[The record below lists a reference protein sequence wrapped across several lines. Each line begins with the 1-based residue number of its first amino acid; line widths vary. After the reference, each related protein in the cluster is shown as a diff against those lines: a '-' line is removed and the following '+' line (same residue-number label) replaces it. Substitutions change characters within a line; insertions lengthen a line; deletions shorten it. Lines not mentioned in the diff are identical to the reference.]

1 MKLLSLLSLAIL
13 LPCLGRGELPVRLIG
28 VMNFGD
34 VRRAIMELEESR
46 RPFGPQWVTVILRE
60 GESQS
65 KLEVISVDL
74 ANYTAQLRFHG
85 TNLTLSLP
93 EVGNPG
99 SLNARL
105 TNAPLGAV
113 LRIYAEL
120 TGLTLLQH
128 PELAA
133 QKLSIS
139 SAASD
144 GPTLATVFAAA
155 LTNAGVVSIPDG
167 DKFLRIL
174 PAAAAGKIQSI
185 GIPLRGTKEVGAAEM
200 LPAGAI
206 TFIPAKTDQV
216 APIQAELLHR
226 KLEPYRLN
234 RLTTDI
240 VLQTRQPL
248 SRAEIVYALDVHF
261 AWRGLRIVTV
271 DDQTARLEE
280 LESKP

>member
-1 MKLLSLLSLAIL
+1 
-13 LPCLGRGELPVRLIG
+13 
-28 VMNFGD
+28 
-34 VRRAIMELEESR
+34 
-46 RPFGPQWVTVILRE
+46 
-60 GESQS
+60 
-65 KLEVISVDL
+65 
-74 ANYTAQLRFHG
+74 
-85 TNLTLSLP
+85 
-93 EVGNPG
+93 
-99 SLNARL
+99 
-105 TNAPLGAV
+105 
-113 LRIYAEL
+113 
-120 TGLTLLQH
+120 
-128 PELAA
+128 
-133 QKLSIS
+133 
-139 SAASD
+139 
-144 GPTLATVFAAA
+144 
-155 LTNAGVVSIPDG
+155 
-167 DKFLRIL
+167 
-174 PAAAAGKIQSI
+174 
-185 GIPLRGTKEVGAAEM
+185 M